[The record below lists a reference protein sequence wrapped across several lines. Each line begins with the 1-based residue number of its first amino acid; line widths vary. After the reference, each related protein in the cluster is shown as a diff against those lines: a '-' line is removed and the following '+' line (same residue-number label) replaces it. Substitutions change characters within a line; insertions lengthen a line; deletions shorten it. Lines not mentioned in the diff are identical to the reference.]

1 MKIYLLNV
9 IALRPVTMTA
19 KRYDGP
25 LTCIII
31 TSSCSFREYPI
42 TVFFLLILLLQST
55 LFSFFFHL
63 HFFFFFLSILKCI
76 QQTLERGLLINIC
89 YSNDV
94 LTQRH
99 TGTGKQRGLIEA
111 SFTPSTFFLYIYKK
125 LYIHIIYI
133 YGVEKRSIK
142 REAVVTVFLEWL
154 VGSWETYSWSPQL
167 EC

>member
-63 HFFFFFLSILKCI
+63 HFFFFFIYTEMYPTNSREGPTNKH
-76 QQTLERGLLINIC
+76 LLF
-89 YSNDV
+89 
-94 LTQRH
+94 
-99 TGTGKQRGLIEA
+99 K
-111 SFTPSTFFLYIYKK
+111 
-125 LYIHIIYI
+125 
-133 YGVEKRSIK
+133 
-142 REAVVTVFLEWL
+142 
-154 VGSWETYSWSPQL
+154 
-167 EC
+167 

>member
-1 MKIYLLNV
+1 MYHHHFL
-9 IALRPVTMTA
+9 
-19 KRYDGP
+19 
-25 LTCIII
+25 
-31 TSSCSFREYPI
+31 
-42 TVFFLLILLLQST
+42 VFFQRISNHSVFFTYSSPSVYTFLLLLPSP
-55 LFSFFFHL
+55 L
-63 HFFFFFLSILKCI
+63 FFFFLSILKCI

-111 SFTPSTFFLYIYKK
+111 SFTPSTFFLYIYIKK
-125 LYIHIIYI
+125 YIYILYI

-154 VGSWETYSWSPQL
+154 VGS
-167 EC
+167 